1 MRRRLVFLSLF
12 FVTTAVSL
20 GLESRRVT
28 VGYATFTSRLTAEDS
43 AALAWL
49 TRNPLFT
56 VAVVPLDTP
65 APAIPAY
72 DLVWVHLPDSAAYR
86 NSLSGESGRKV
97 LTTYAAR
104 GGKLLCTGFAAFL
117 ANDLGFERIRPT
129 VRYDTLQDDWLWDKK
144 GFQSHL
150 GHPIFAGLF
159 GGDYVWDAR
168 EDQVLPV
175 VGYYDMAWPA
185 QSKVLAVEK
194 SYVFMHAERKTVLE
208 LRAQK
213 GRMISIG
220 GLIYFARQNTMRRTM
235 EKFLENTLL
244 YLAGRNTGGPVTTW
258 EPSDGVPRP
267 LTVGSRPLRL
277 SGERDL
283 RHLSASGL
291 MLSRER
297 PENAFFDLAGRR
309 ALVMGHENGGIDEVW
324 IHPIRVLRD
333 YQAGIVSGDSVAWLR
348 NFPVSV
354 EIRPESF
361 TRVFTLP
368 DGRLTEIIYPSFD
381 RAGGLV
387 HYEASR
393 PLRIMIRF
401 RADLRLMWPY
411 DASALGNAY
420 YGYDE
425 PLRALHVRDSSG
437 TFACVFGADAPPRS
451 HLAGPYA
458 TVDRGPEGLTGTP
471 TGANQVAFGAEYD
484 IRPETRHVLN
494 FCFAG
499 TNEGWRVALEDYR
512 SLLEHPETTHREL
525 VRHYRTLLSRSLSIS
540 SPDAEFNRL
549 WPWAIVGADRFVT
562 RTPGLGTGLVAGFST
577 VARGWDGAQKISG
590 RPGYAWY
597 FGRDAAWSSF
607 ALDGYGD
614 FATVRK
620 QLELYQHFQYF
631 SGKIYHEL
639 MTSGVVHFDASDAT
653 PLYVI
658 LAGHY
663 MRASGDIDFIK
674 KSWPSLE
681 RAMDFLYSTDT
692 DGDGLIENTDVG
704 HGWMEPGGS
713 LFGVHSEMHLSVL
726 WSQALREAA
735 SIAQV
740 LGKNELGTKYGTDAE
755 TVRVIVNR
763 DFWNPRTQFFNYGK
777 LKGGGFRE
785 EPTALAAAG
794 ALYGLL
800 DDAKARPMLDQ
811 LAANGFSTNWGVR
824 VVSGTSPIFNPRS
837 YQEGSVWPLMTG
849 WTALGEYTYGNS
861 TQGFTH
867 VMNVLRIKNLW
878 SMGFV
883 QEVMHGAVNRPAGVC
898 PHQCWSETAILHP
911 AIEGMVGWSP
921 DAPHR
926 SAFLRPRFPLHW
938 DSVSVSNLRVGS
950 TVLQCTMN
958 RARRTTVYTVRR
970 LKGPPCLVHL
980 APEIPPSMEVTAV
993 KVNGVRT
1000 EFDRGTFR
1008 GTLRTPIQVMVKNT
1022 ATVALEHTG
1031 GIGLVPVVPRP
1042 APGDSAMGT
1051 RIVSTTLDDAMY
1063 SITVEGK
1070 QGEEVV
1076 FPVVLFDHALP
1087 SVQGAR
1093 LRAGLRK
1100 GTAELL
1106 VTFDRA
1112 ATVLQRKTVR
1122 LQLR

>member
-1 MRRRLVFLSLF
+1 MP
-12 FVTTAVSL
+12 AVSY
-20 GLESRRVT
+20 GLESCRVT
-28 VGYATFTSRLTAEDS
+28 VGYATFTPRVTGEDS
-43 AALAWL
+43 AAVAWL
-49 TRNPLFT
+49 ARDSLFT
-56 VAVVPLDTP
+56 VAITPLHTP
-65 APAIPAY
+65 ASAIPKY
-72 DLVWVHLPDSAAYR
+72 DILWVHLPDSAAYR
-86 NSLSGESGRKV
+86 NSLSDGSARKA
-97 LTTYAAR
+97 LATYAAQ
-104 GGKLLCTGFAAFL
+104 GGTLLFTDFAAFL
-117 ANDLGFERIRPT
+117 PNDLGFEQIRPT

-150 GHPIFAGLF
+150 GHPILAGLF

-168 EDQVLPV
+168 EDQILPI
-175 VGYYDMAWPA
+175 VGYYDVAWPA

-194 SYVFMHAERKTVLE
+194 SYVFMHAGRKTVLE

-220 GLIYFARQNTMRRTM
+220 GLIYFGRQNNMRRTM
-235 EKFLENTLL
+235 EKFIENTLL
-244 YLAGRNTGGPVTTW
+244 YLADRNTEGPVTTW
-258 EPSDGVPRP
+258 EPCDGVPRP
-267 LTVGSRPLRL
+267 LVVGSRPLHL
-277 SGERDL
+277 SGERTL
-283 RHLSASGL
+283 RHPPACGL

-297 PENAFFDLAGRR
+297 SENAFFDLAGRR

-324 IHPIRVLRD
+324 VHPIRVLRD
-333 YQAGIVSGDSVAWLR
+333 YQAGIVSGDSVAWLQ
-348 NFPVSV
+348 NLPVSL

-361 TRVFTLP
+361 TRIYTLP
-368 DGRLTEIIYPSFD
+368 DGHLTEIIYPSFN
-381 RAGGLV
+381 RAGGIV
-387 HYEASR
+387 HYEVTR
-393 PLRIMIRF
+393 PVRMVIRL

-411 DASALGNAY
+411 DANALGNAY

-425 PLRALHVRDSSG
+425 PMRALHVRDSSG
-437 TFACVFGADAPPRS
+437 TFACIFGADVSPRA

-458 TVDRGPEGLTGTP
+458 TVVRGPEGLRGTP
-471 TGANQVAFGAEYD
+471 TEANQVAFGAEYD
-484 IRPETRHVLN
+484 LGPETQRVLN

-512 SLLEHPETTHREL
+512 ALLEHPEMAHQDL
-525 VRHYRTLLSRSLSIS
+525 VRHYRRLLSRSLSIS

-577 VARGWDGAQKISG
+577 VARGWDGGQKISG

-597 FGRDAAWSSF
+597 FGRDAAWSAF

-614 FATVRK
+614 FETVRK
-620 QLELYQHFQYF
+620 QLELYQKFQDI

-639 MTSGVVHFDASDAT
+639 MTCGVVHFDASDAT

-658 LAGHY
+658 LTGHY
-663 MRASGDIDFIK
+663 VRASGDVAFIK
-674 KSWPSLE
+674 KSWPSLK

-713 LFGVHSEMHLSVL
+713 LFGVHSEMHLTVL
-726 WSQALREAA
+726 WAQALREAA
-735 SIAQV
+735 SLALL
-740 LGKNELGTKYGTDAE
+740 LGKNDLASKYGTDAE
-755 TVRVIVNR
+755 KVRVILNR
-763 DFWNPRTQFFNYGK
+763 DFWNPQTEFYSYGK
-777 LKGGGFRE
+777 LKDGTFRQ

-800 DDAKARPMLDQ
+800 DDDKAKPMLAI
-811 LAANGFSTNWGVR
+811 LAGNGFSTNWGVR
-824 VVSGTSPIFNPRS
+824 VVSGSSRVFNPRS

-867 VMNVLRIKNLW
+867 LMNVMRIKNLW
-878 SMGFV
+878 SLGFV
-883 QEVMHGAVNRPAGVC
+883 QEVMHGSVNRPVGVC
-898 PHQCWSETAILHP
+898 PHQCWSETNILHP
-911 AIEGMVGWSP
+911 AIEGMVGWKP
-921 DAPHR
+921 DAPHH
-926 SAFLRPRFPLHW
+926 SALLRPFFPLHW

-958 RARRTTVYTVRR
+958 RSPQRTVYTLR
-970 LKGPPCLVHL
+970 LLEGPSCLVNL
-980 APEIPPSMEVTAV
+980 APEIPASMEVTAV

-1008 GTLRTPIQVMVKNT
+1008 GALRTPIQVRVKKT
-1022 ATVALEHTG
+1022 ATVVLEHTG
-1031 GIGLVPVVPRP
+1031 GIGVVPVVPRP
-1042 APGDSAMGT
+1042 APGDSAAGT
-1051 RIVSTTLDDAMY
+1051 RIVSTTLDDSTY

-1070 QGEEVV
+1070 QGEEVMV
-1076 FPVVLFDHALP
+1076 PVVLFDRALP
-1087 SVQGAR
+1087 SVQGAQI
-1093 LRAGLRK
+1093 RAGLRQ

-1106 VTFDRA
+1106 VRFDSA
-1112 ATVLQRKTVR
+1112 ATALQRKTVR